1 MTSYTLTL
9 LIDAADLPTL
19 QQAGEQ
25 IVLVRRLADA
35 GRCVAWAV
43 IPLAPSHTVTWNDDY
58 ALYASNTP
66 NAIGNLVTVG
76 ASTSVV
82 WQCDYR
88 YATTGFQG
96 PVPDANLGAATVQ
109 LVNQVPATTAASI
122 LSGLAQS
129 YAVDGAASGTAQP
142 LNAQTLPALQIAQ
155 FTASQ
160 ALWIYLASGLQTG
173 MIVNTPVTTTNMVNT
188 RQVFSAALLL
198 QFSATA
204 ANQTARYSSTLGSF
218 YATSG

>member
-1 MTSYTLTL
+1 MTSYALTL
-9 LIDAADLPTL
+9 QIDAADLPTL

-43 IPLAPSHTVTWNDDY
+43 LALAPSRTVSWNDDY

-66 NAIGNLVTVG
+66 NAIGNLVNVG
-76 ASTSVV
+76 ASTTVI

-96 PVPDANLGAATVQ
+96 PVPDANLGTATVQ
-109 LVNQVPATTAASI
+109 LINQVPAATAPSI

-129 YAVDGAASGTAQP
+129 YAVDGAAAGTAQP
-142 LNAQTLPALQIAQ
+142 LNAQTLPAQQIAQ

-160 ALWIYLASGLQTG
+160 SLWVYLASGLQTG
-173 MIVNTPVTTTNMVNT
+173 MIVSTPVTTTTMVDT

-198 QFSATA
+198 QFSAA
-204 ANQTARYSSTLGSF
+204 APSQTVRYSSTLGRF

>member
-1 MTSYTLTL
+1 MTSYALTL
-9 LIDAADLPTL
+9 QIDAADLPTL

-35 GRCVAWAV
+35 GRCVAWTV
-43 IPLAPSHTVTWNDDY
+43 IPLAPAHTVTWNDDY

-96 PVPDANLGAATVQ
+96 PTPDANLGAATVQ
-109 LVNQVPATTAASI
+109 LINQVPATTAASI

-129 YAVDGAASGTAQP
+129 CAVDGAAAGAMQP
-142 LNAQTLPALQIAQ
+142 LNAQTVPAQQIAQ

-160 ALWIYLASGLQTG
+160 ALWVYLASGLQTG

-188 RQVFSAALLL
+188 RQVFSAPLLL